1 MTPDFDIIRSIM
13 HERLYDIARQL
24 VPKEHRPVIRR
35 KIYDLQDLVGFG
47 IPNLILYGKFDM
59 FQWVNFELN
68 GNCNW
73 NKCWYCPNSVTAG
86 RKGIMSDEIF
96 NTMITQLSEI
106 GRTGFQGTMTP
117 TFFGEPTI
125 YGERLAEQVQLTRKR
140 LPRTNILIQT
150 NGILLTK
157 DLYESLVMA
166 GVDRFIITRHPD
178 APTNNLDRLLAN
190 LTDQEKKRRIID
202 RTLDDIK
209 LWDRQPYI
217 KIPPD
222 RVLHLERCPI
232 PSKQLTIAF
241 NGDVLFCCSNF
252 DANPVFGNIM
262 DRSVSEIWEDKKL
275 KTERDNT
282 RRGIFPLPSCKVC
295 MGKEL

>member
-1 MTPDFDIIRSIM
+1 MTSDFDIIRSIM
-13 HERLYDIARQL
+13 HERLYSVARQL
-24 VPKEHRPVIRR
+24 VPKEHRPIIRR

-47 IPNLILYGKFDM
+47 IPNLIRYGKFDM

-73 NKCWYCPNSVTAG
+73 NKCWYCANSVTSG
-86 RKGIMSDEIF
+86 RNGIMSDEVH
-96 NTMITQLSEI
+96 NAMIMQLSEI
-106 GRTGFQGTMTP
+106 GRAGFQGTMTP

-125 YGERLAEQVQLTRKR
+125 YGERLAEKVQQTRKC

-150 NGILLTK
+150 NGILLTQE
-157 DLYESLVMA
+157 LYRLLVNA
-166 GVDRFIITRHPD
+166 GVDRFIVTRHPK
-178 APTNNLDRLLAN
+178 APMENFDRLLAQ
-190 LTDQEKKRRIID
+190 LSDQEKERIID
-202 RTLDDIK
+202 RTLDDIM
-209 LWDRQPYI
+209 LFERLPYI

-222 RVLHLERCPI
+222 RVLHLQRCPL
-232 PSKQLTIAF
+232 SSNQLTIAF

-262 DRSVSEIWEDKKL
+262 DRSISEIWEDTNF

-282 RRGIFPLPSCKVC
+282 RRGIFSLPACRVC